1 MTARDSNSMQ
11 TEERKQARASLN
23 MIADAVEELFGPI
36 ASMESDEAS
45 LLRGPQF
52 HHRAAGI
59 IEALQRVALHYGGTT
74 K

>member
-1 MTARDSNSMQ
+1 MTARDVNSMQ
-11 TEERKQARASLN
+11 TEERKQAWASLN

-45 LLRGPQF
+45 LLRGPEF

-59 IEALQRVALHYGGTT
+59 IEALQRVSAHYGGTT